1 MPAADENDENNYQI
15 PWAKIS
21 EACHTAEVSYEKTAK
36 VAPNR
41 WVVSKS
47 PARIDFAGDDLGS
60 SVELDVAVCQCCI
73 EAMKLNFL
81 NTQCPIGA
89 KARRISTP
97 EIRLTVSSSFDHRNE
112 TYHQLTCTTLEDFDN
127 HSDPCTPCA
136 LLKACIVY
144 AGIVEVADKGK
155 RTLQELLARTFDDG
169 LGAEGI
175 ELHAWSSLPQGTG
188 LGCSSI
194 LAGTILAALGVL
206 VGRKYDMQ
214 SLVHAVLHVEQ
225 IFTTEMPKSVHSSP
239 FISHLRNDFSTYSNH
254 SILVLQKRWW
264 LARSG
269 LVVPNNTSQPSSS
282 DPHATFCLRP
292 TDQIG
297 GFLLGVKLSS
307 SDASLP
313 LRVTW
318 SNVELPAGFMEL
330 LESRLLLVYTG
341 HSRLA
346 KNLLRNVVGH
356 WERRS
361 DVVVKTFDALV
372 SEAEEQAVA
381 FQQGSLSTIGRLL
394 TSYFAHKRHLSSTTL
409 AHPPLLSPLLS
420 LIEPHAYGYALSGA
434 GGGGFLVVVLKE
446 ETDRNALVV
455 EIKQQFGE
463 DEVVWDV
470 KVDRVG
476 LTVEVLEAGLEVTEP
491 SARY

>member
-47 PARIDFAGDDLGS
+47 PARIDFAGGWTDTPPITYEHGGK
-60 SVELDVAVCQCCI
+60 VVNVAIKVNG
-73 EAMKLNFL
+73 E
-81 NTQCPIGA
+81 CPIGA

-225 IFTTEMPKSVHSSP
+225 IFTTGSQQYIPTILIRSP
-239 FISHLRNDFSTYSNH
+239 RDI
-254 SILVLQKRWW
+254 
-264 LARSG
+264 
-269 LVVPNNTSQPSSS
+269 
-282 DPHATFCLRP
+282 CLRP

-434 GGGGFLVVVLKE
+434 GGGGFLAVVLKE